1 MDDKEYLTAKEAA
14 EKIGVADVTILKYIK
29 KGELK
34 ATKPFKWWRIKPS
47 DLEEFLNS
55 RSK

>member
-1 MDDKEYLTAKEAA
+1 MDQKEYLTAKEAG
-14 EKIGVADVTILKYIK
+14 EKIGVSDVTIIKYIK

-47 DLEEFLNS
+47 DLDEFLNS